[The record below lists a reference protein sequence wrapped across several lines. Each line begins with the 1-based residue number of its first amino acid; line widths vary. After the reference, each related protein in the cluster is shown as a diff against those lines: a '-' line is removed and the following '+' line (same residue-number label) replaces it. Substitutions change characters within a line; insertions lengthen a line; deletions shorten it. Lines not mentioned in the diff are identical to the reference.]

1 MSYVVLSQQQL
12 SAVKKRRKKRIFW
25 MCFAAAIVGIVV
37 LCASWWK
44 RMNKQL
50 AEYAQIQA
58 TSRTTFVVNQAVCDV
73 LQSCTY
79 NDFVTAERNTDG
91 EIVALSANMTNV
103 NNLALQTSVAT
114 QTKLAQTDNDV
125 QVRLGTVSRIPLFT
139 DCGPILNAKFLP
151 ASAVTSE
158 LSSEFISAGINQTI
172 HRIYINV
179 RTINRIVVA
188 GHTQEVELNTPIL
201 VCECLIVGK
210 VPQTYFN
217 GNLFAQK

>member
-58 TSRTTFVVNQAVCDV
+58 TSRTTFAVNQAVCDV

-91 EIVALSANMTNV
+91 EIVALRANMPNK
-103 NNLALQTSVAT
+103 AC
-114 QTKLAQTDNDV
+114 
-125 QVRLGTVSRIPLFT
+125 P
-139 DCGPILNAKFLP
+139 
-151 ASAVTSE
+151 
-158 LSSEFISAGINQTI
+158 
-172 HRIYINV
+172 
-179 RTINRIVVA
+179 
-188 GHTQEVELNTPIL
+188 
-201 VCECLIVGK
+201 
-210 VPQTYFN
+210 N
-217 GNLFAQK
+217 GQ